1 MRAPCARSIPR
12 MSAYRQ
18 KPEDDPGRALA
29 ITIEPD
35 HRRRNRL
42 LAFAA
47 GVVATLGAG
56 LTSDAARTWM
66 APSHPFPRVDE
77 LFTRD
82 RPDRFR
88 RVEGDLVVGS
98 MVRMEGPCEYRFA
111 IESLGFRMPVRYPS
125 CILSDPLAEAMEDN
139 EPVAITID
147 GTLGPSGFVASAVL
161 ARTPSCCF
169 CSPEA
174 RREQRKAQRERAAAG
189 RD

>member
-1 MRAPCARSIPR
+1 

-98 MVRMEGPCEYRFA
+98 MVRMHP
-111 IESLGFRMPVRYPS
+111 
-125 CILSDPLAEAMEDN
+125 
-139 EPVAITID
+139 
-147 GTLGPSGFVASAVL
+147 
-161 ARTPSCCF
+161 
-169 CSPEA
+169 
-174 RREQRKAQRERAAAG
+174 
-189 RD
+189 